1 MEQPRINLFVTNNN
15 TLMTTLTI
23 NDIILKSIETIN
35 NIFLKLEYNILLQ
48 YFIDFMII
56 ISCLIIF
63 IILLDKVMTMADNYV
78 KKIEEKLK
86 QKQLEKLQKILKQK
100 QIQKQIK

>member
-63 IILLDKVMTMADNYV
+63 IVLLDKLMTMADNYV

-100 QIQKQIK
+100 QIQIK

>member
-1 MEQPRINLFVTNNN
+1 MEQPRINLFITNNN

-35 NIFLKLEYNILLQ
+35 NIFLKLKYNILLQ
-48 YFIDFMII
+48 YFIDFNII
-56 ISCLIIF
+56 LSCLIIF
-63 IILLDKVMTMADNYV
+63 IMLLNNIMNIADNYI

-86 QKQLEKLQKILKQK
+86 Q
-100 QIQKQIK
+100 

>member
-1 MEQPRINLFVTNNN
+1 MEQPRIILFITNNN

-63 IILLDKVMTMADNYV
+63 IVLLDKLMTMADNYV

-100 QIQKQIK
+100 QIQIK

>member
-15 TLMTTLTI
+15 TLMTTNMM

-100 QIQKQIK
+100 QIQIK

>member
-63 IILLDKVMTMADNYV
+63 IIHKNSC
-78 KKIEEKLK
+78 
-86 QKQLEKLQKILKQK
+86 
-100 QIQKQIK
+100 